1 MALSRKMLK
10 AMGIEDEKI
19 DQIIEAHSETVDSLK
34 GQVSAYKADAGK
46 VGELQKQLE
55 QAQKDLSAAQQDGWK
70 DLSAAQQD
78 GWKDKHDKVKK
89 EFDEYKNGIAAK
101 EAQAAK
107 EKAVRAY
114 YESKNITGKNLDIAM
129 LGSSQVIS
137 GVELDDNGKLGST
150 EALDSLVAG
159 TFSGLVGRA
168 ETLGAN
174 TAHPPANNGGKLTKE
189 DIYKKDDKGRYVMD
203 TADRQKAL
211 AQMMSEQT

>member
-19 DQIIEAHSETVDSLK
+19 DQIIEAHTETVDSLK
-34 GQVSAYKADAGK
+34 EQVSAYKADAGK

-55 QAQKDLSAAQQDGWK
+55 QAQKALSAAQ
-70 DLSAAQQD
+70 
-78 GWKDKHDKVKK
+78 
-89 EFDEYKNGIAAK
+89 YKNGIAAK

-203 TADRQKAL
+203 TADRQMAL

>member
-10 AMGIEDEKI
+10 AMGIEEEKI
-19 DQIIEAHSETVDSLK
+19 DQIIEAHTETVDSLK
-34 GQVSAYKADAGK
+34 EQVSASKANAGK
-46 VGELQKQLE
+46 AGELQKQLE
-55 QAQKDLSAAQQDGWK
+55 QAQKDLSAAR
-70 DLSAAQQD
+70 QD

-150 EALDSLVAG
+150 EALDSLIAR

>member
-1 MALSRKMLK
+1 MALTRKMLK
-10 AMGIEDEKI
+10 AMGLEDEKI
-19 DQIIEAHSETVDSLK
+19 DQIIEAHTETVDGLKESLEK
-34 GQVSAYKADAGK
+34 AQAAAKALPGVQKELVEAKVS
-46 VGELQKQLE
+46 LE
-55 QAQKDLSAAQQDGWK
+55 AAKDSSWK
-70 DLSAAQQD
+70 DA
-78 GWKDKHDKVKK
+78 HDKVKK

-137 GVELDDNGKLGST
+137 RVELDDNGKLGST

>member
-19 DQIIEAHSETVDSLK
+19 DQIIEAHSETVDSLTGK
-34 GQVSAYKADAGK
+34 VSASKADAGK

-55 QAQKDLSAAQQDGWK
+55 QAQK

-137 GVELDDNGKLGST
+137 RVELDDNGKLGST

>member
-34 GQVSAYKADAGK
+34 EQVSAYKADAGK
-46 VGELQKQLE
+46 VGEVQKELDE
-55 QAQKDLSAAQQDGWK
+55 AREALTTAKD
-70 DLSAAQQD
+70 D

-203 TADRQKAL
+203 TTDRQKAL
-211 AQMMSEQT
+211 AQMMSEQA

>member
-34 GQVSAYKADAGK
+34 EQVSAYKADAGK

-55 QAQKDLSAAQQDGWK
+55 QAQK

-203 TADRQKAL
+203 TADRQMAL

>member
-19 DQIIEAHSETVDSLK
+19 DQIIEAHTETVDSLK
-34 GQVSAYKADAGK
+34 EQVSAYKADAGK
-46 VGELQKQLE
+46 VGEPQKQLE
-55 QAQKDLSAAQQDGWK
+55 QAQK

-203 TADRQKAL
+203 TADRQMAL